1 MMAKIMP
8 QINTPPPN
16 LWQSRGRWHGVGSKG
31 WVPRTPVQ
39 RVGAL
44 IVGTLIVAGGLMMI
58 VSSFG
63 LKQELQ
69 DLISSPAVGLM
80 ASFLAVMAVL
90 AVASWLIWFG
100 GRLLVGSFRQ
110 SPIRKGRT

>member
-1 MMAKIMP
+1 MR
-8 QINTPPPN
+8 QIDGPPTN
-16 LWQSRGRWHGVGSKG
+16 LWQSCGRWRGLGSKG
-31 WVPRTPVQ
+31 WVPRTSAQ

-44 IVGTLIVAGGLMMI
+44 IVGAVIVAGGLMML

-69 DLISSPAVGLM
+69 NLIPSQAVGLM
-80 ASFLAVMAVL
+80 ASFLAVIAVL

-100 GRLLVGSFRQ
+100 GRLLAGCFRH
-110 SPIRKGRT
+110 SPVREGRK